1 MDVHGTP
8 LIRGWR
14 FPLCWTAV
22 DAFSDQMYAK
32 TDLKYVMLRSIL
44 VA

>member
-1 MDVHGTP
+1 MDVHGNP

-22 DAFSDQMYAK
+22 DAFSDQMGAEA
-32 TDLKYVMLRSIL
+32 DRRQAMLRSIL
-44 VA
+44 AA